1 MKTSITKIDLR
12 HLENGTHFE
21 FMTTC
26 STFFAAKSYENELVN
41 NTLKTFNEALK
52 AEDEQLK
59 IFISNE
65 EVKNVTANDQLR
77 DNCYTYLRACV
88 KAHAN
93 ALASPV
99 REVAEKILA
108 TIDKYNLRISVG
120 IDKETGLL
128 RNIIDDLKKD
138 GSFTE
143 ALTTMGMKPVFDEME
158 RTNQAVAQAQDA
170 RDRLNEQRI
179 VGGMA
184 EARRATDEAYG
195 NLCFILESAAAMFG
209 APFKTDIPS
218 WNSTVNRYKAN
229 LEHKQAVNAAKR
241 KEEEA
246 DKPKPEPQPEGGNQ
260 PKPEPQPQ
268 PEGGNSQTEGGHA
281 DVPPTEVHPE

>member
-170 RDRLNEQRI
+170 RDRLNEQRT

-209 APFKTDIPS
+209 APSRRTFPAGTLLSTATRPTSNTSRLSTLPS
-218 WNSTVNRYKAN
+218 ARRRRLTSPSQNLSPKVATAKLKAAT
-229 LEHKQAVNAAKR
+229 LTFRPR
-241 KEEEA
+241 KYILSKLLA
-246 DKPKPEPQPEGGNQ
+246 
-260 PKPEPQPQ
+260 
-268 PEGGNSQTEGGHA
+268 SSR
-281 DVPPTEVHPE
+281 

>member
-1 MKTSITKIDLR
+1 MPS
-12 HLENGTHFE
+12 
-21 FMTTC
+21 
-26 STFFAAKSYENELVN
+26 
-41 NTLKTFNEALK
+41 
-52 AEDEQLK
+52 
-59 IFISNE
+59 
-65 EVKNVTANDQLR
+65 
-77 DNCYTYLRACV
+77 
-88 KAHAN
+88 
-93 ALASPV
+93 ASPV

-128 RNIIDDLKKD
+128 RNIIDDLKKVE
-138 GSFTE
+138 SFTE

-209 APFKTDIPS
+209 APFKTDILPAGTLPS
-218 WNSTVNRYKAN
+218 TATRPTSNTSRLSTLPSARRRRPTSPSRNLSPKAATNPNRNLSLNPKAATAK
-229 LEHKQAVNAAKR
+229 LKAATLTFRPR
-241 KEEEA
+241 KYILSKLLA
-246 DKPKPEPQPEGGNQ
+246 
-260 PKPEPQPQ
+260 
-268 PEGGNSQTEGGHA
+268 SSR
-281 DVPPTEVHPE
+281 